1 MNSRIFTLGLL
12 LLALFWLSGL
22 SSGDTVYLK
31 NGREIQTSWVEV
43 KGDKVQFLKYGG
55 VVTIPL
61 AKVERV
67 VSDLF
72 EEEKIDHTASDE
84 EVAAQ
89 VTPSVA
95 APEEEEE
102 EIPQEEELKRTAQ
115 YWIERR
121 EFLNEQIRVKEEEIP
136 QLELNVLGSI
146 AAGVS
151 TIPLAERIMQ
161 LEEEIAQIKE
171 ELANLEFEAT
181 RYGIKPGEIRR

>member
-1 MNSRIFTLGLL
+1 MKIRIFTLGLL

-43 KGDKVQFLKYGG
+43 KGDKVRFLKYGG

-72 EEEKIDHTASDE
+72 EEESIDHTASDE

-95 APEEEEE
+95 APEEGEE
-102 EIPQEEELKRTAQ
+102 EISQEEELKRTAQ

-136 QLELNVLGSI
+136 QLELTVLGSI

-151 TIPLAERIMQ
+151 TIPIAERIMQ

-181 RYGIKPGEIRR
+181 RYGIKPGELRR